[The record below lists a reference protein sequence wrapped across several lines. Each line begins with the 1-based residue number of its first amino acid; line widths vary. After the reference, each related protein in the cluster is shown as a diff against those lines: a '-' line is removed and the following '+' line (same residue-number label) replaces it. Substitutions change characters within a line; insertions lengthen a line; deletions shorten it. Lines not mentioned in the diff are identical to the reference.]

1 MEEDVRV
8 VGAVSFVV
16 AVVADD
22 DEGAARCG
30 DLHQVLPRRGHLLRG
45 QVEVRGDDEVEGLL
59 RAPLGDVG
67 LHGGQRRHV
76 GDLGGAGCGIGAGRN
91 LRLRGLPGLGPR
103 GVILGDRGLGDG
115 VGHVGGGLGGLAGV
129 AQRDLGEVDGGD
141 VPAAA
146 EQPCGVAALAAADIG
161 GRAGRQLGGVAL
173 QESVRARTEV
183 LRVIGES
190 LVPSMVVHGRDHTQR
205 GIDPGLPGCQ
215 SSRAYSTRVLSP
227 VRMSAGSAS
236 GVGSVR

>member
-67 LHGGQRRHV
+67 LHGGQRGDV
-76 GDLGGAGCGIGAGRN
+76 GDCGGLAAIGGHLHLGGLA
-91 LRLRGLPGLGPR
+91 GLGL
-103 GVILGDRGLGDG
+103 GVLIFGDRGLGDG

>member
-67 LHGGQRRHV
+67 LHGGQRGDV
-76 GDLGGAGCGIGAGRN
+76 GDCGGLAAIGGH
-91 LRLRGLPGLGPR
+91 LHLRGLPGLGPR